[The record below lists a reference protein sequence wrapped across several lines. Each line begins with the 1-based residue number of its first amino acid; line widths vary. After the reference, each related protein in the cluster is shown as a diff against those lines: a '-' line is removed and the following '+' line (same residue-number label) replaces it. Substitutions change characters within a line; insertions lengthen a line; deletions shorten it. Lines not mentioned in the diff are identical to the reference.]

1 MSKNWGKVPCWET
14 KLEIERKKYKYIC
27 SHCGWFNIIYP
38 FEKKDKKICRNCG
51 YYVYN
56 SDKAKFKDKLKE
68 VIKNDETI

>member
-1 MSKNWGKVPCWET
+1 MSKNWGRTPIFET
-14 KLEIERKKYKYIC
+14 RLENTRRKYKYKC

-68 VIKNDETI
+68 VIKNENI